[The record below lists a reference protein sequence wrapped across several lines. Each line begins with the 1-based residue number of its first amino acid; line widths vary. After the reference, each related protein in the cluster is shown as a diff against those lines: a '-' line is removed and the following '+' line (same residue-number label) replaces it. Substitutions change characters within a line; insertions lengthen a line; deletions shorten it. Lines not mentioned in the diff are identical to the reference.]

1 MKNNA
6 LDTSG
11 WREFRLGDLFDISG
25 SRTTPKNKL
34 EQIGEGKYPYITT
47 QATNNGIAGYY
58 ATYTEKGHCLTIDSA
73 VLGVCFYQEQDFT
86 ASDHVEILRPKF
98 FMSKEVAIFFTVL
111 LNKTGSILGYAYN
124 KKRSQTAIK
133 TESIKLPVDSQGNIK
148 TTPTTNTKT
157 KHKKKTHPP
166 PTPPNNPPPP
176 PAAPPP
182 KEYLLIAYFII
193 ILILQNLKSQNL
205 KSQNLKK
212 TFWYRFIEILR
223 AYALRMTLPVILS
236 VAKNLRTQNLQK
248 IFRLFQIPNM
258 TRIT

>member
-11 WREFRLGDLFDISG
+11 WREFKIGDLFDISG

-73 VLGVCFYQEQDFT
+73 VLGICFYQEQDFT

-133 TESIKLPVDSQGNIK
+133 TESKIAESKITEFKKDFLVLLYRDSSGLCPQNDTSSHSERSEESKNAESTKDISAFSNPKYDTHNIDFVFMESFIKEIEKEHFLSLIKYYHKLMSAYNEVLDS
-148 TTPTTNTKT
+148 
-157 KHKKKTHPP
+157 
-166 PTPPNNPPPP
+166 
-176 PAAPPP
+176 
-182 KEYLLIAYFII
+182 
-193 ILILQNLKSQNL
+193 NLKPTN
-205 KSQNLKK
+205 
-212 TFWYRFIEILR
+212 
-223 AYALRMTLPVILS
+223 VG
-236 VAKNLRTQNLQK
+236 VGH
-248 IFRLFQIPNM
+248 
-258 TRIT
+258 

>member
-11 WREFRLGDLFDISG
+11 WREFKLGDLFDISG

-73 VLGVCFYQEQDFT
+73 VLGICFYQEQDFT

-133 TESIKLPVDSQGNIK
+133 TESIKLPVDSQGNINWHFMEESIK
-148 TTPTTNTKT
+148 KT
-157 KHKKKTHPP
+157 KAELEKILQSYKSLKLL
-166 PTPPNNPPPP
+166 
-176 PAAPPP
+176 AANEGVGWG
-182 KEYLLIAYFII
+182 KYLLIAYFII
-193 ILILQNLKSQNL
+193 ILILQNL